1 VNRQSRALLTIVVV
15 GIIVV
20 PYAFCARDGDAPPSS
35 SSLAPPPAE
44 KPTHGGR
51 VLGTARSEPRTFN
64 RLASRD
70 FPTELFAT
78 LTQGRLVRV
87 NRVTQEVEPW
97 LAEKWTPSEDR
108 RTFTLTL
115 RDGVSWSDGT
125 PFTSADVVFTFEA
138 VYDKTAGNQYA
149 SLFQIGGK
157 PLVVSAPDARTVVIT
172 YALPFAPGIRQLDN
186 LSIVP
191 KHKLEPAL
199 RAGTFVKAWSAAT
212 PPSELVGLG
221 PYLLSRYE
229 PGQRLV
235 YERNPRYWRKDA
247 NGAALPY
254 ADQIVIDIVPE
265 QDAEMVRL
273 YAGQSD
279 FPQQQL
285 RANDIAQAR
294 ALVDQGKLQL
304 FDLGV
309 STDPDSFFFNLR
321 PAQWA
326 KDPRGSWLPRKEF
339 RQAISHAVDREKFA
353 ETVFLGEAV
362 PIHGPVTPG
371 NTRWFW
377 PDLPR
382 YAFSLDKARAL
393 LEGLGLRN
401 RDQDEWLEDEKGTEA
416 RFTLQT
422 FRGNS
427 VLERSAAV
435 LRDDLRK
442 VGIAVDVVTL
452 EANTVIARM
461 LEGQFEAVW
470 MAFQGDLD
478 PALNKDYWL
487 SSGSAHVWHLNQ
499 PTPATDWER
508 QIDELMTKQA
518 TTFDEGERARLFRE
532 VQRIFSEHLPI
543 LYFAAPRI
551 YVAVGPRL
559 TNVTPSP
566 SRPNLLWS
574 PDTLAVRAGSR
585 TP

>member
-15 GIIVV
+15 GIILV
-20 PYAFCARDGDAPPSS
+20 PYAFCSRGGDDAPPAST
-35 SSLAPPPAE
+35 LAPPLAE
-44 KPTHGGR
+44 NPTPGGTL
-51 VLGTARSEPRTFN
+51 VTSARSEPRTFN
-64 RLASRD
+64 RIVSRD
-70 FPTELFAT
+70 FPTALFAT

-87 NRVTQEVEPW
+87 NRMTQEIEPS
-97 LAEKWTPSEDR
+97 LAEKWTPSDDG

-115 RDGVSWSDGT
+115 RDGVRWSDGT

-138 VYDKTAGNQYA
+138 IYDKSTASQYV
-149 SLFQIGGK
+149 SIFQVGGK
-157 PLVVSAPDARTVVIT
+157 PLVVSAPDPRTVVIT
-172 YALPFAPGIRQLDN
+172 YGLPFAPGIRQLDN
-186 LSIVP
+186 LVIVP
-191 KHKLEPAL
+191 KHKLESAL
-199 RAGTFVKAWSAAT
+199 RAGTFAKTWTAAT
-212 PPSELVGLG
+212 PPADLVGLG
-221 PYLLSRYE
+221 PYRLSRYE

-235 YERNPRYWRKDA
+235 FERNPRYWRKDET
-247 NGAALPY
+247 GASLPY
-254 ADQIVIDIVPE
+254 ADQIIMEIVPE

-273 YAGQSD
+273 QAGQID
-279 FPQQQL
+279 FSQQQL
-285 RANDIAQAR
+285 RANDIAPVRTLA
-294 ALVDQGKLQL
+294 DQGKLQL
-304 FDLGV
+304 HDLGV
-309 STDPDSFFFNLR
+309 STDPDPFFFNLR
-321 PAQWA
+321 PQYWA
-326 KDPRGSWLPRKEF
+326 KDPRGAWLPRKEF

-382 YAFSLDKARAL
+382 YAVSLEKSRAL
-393 LEGLGLRN
+393 LEGLGLKN

-422 FRGNS
+422 FRGAS

-435 LRDDLRK
+435 LRDDLQK

-452 EANTVIARM
+452 EANTVIGRM
-461 LEGQFEAVW
+461 LEGQFDAVW

-518 TTFDEGERARLFRE
+518 TTFDEAERTRLFRE
-532 VQRIFSEHLPI
+532 VQRIFAENLPI

-551 YVAVGPRL
+551 YVAASPRV
-559 TNVTPSP
+559 TNLKPSL

-574 PDTLAVRAGSR
+574 PDTLAVRADSR
-585 TP
+585 TR